1 MRIQII
7 SDLHLKITQK
17 KRINKLPYEYY
28 LIWKQVMDIIQNDK
42 PEILIINGDIIDNP
56 QNLDLQLINFLNKLF
71 IEITDVHNVKI
82 ILNTGNHDVLFTEEY
97 TQDFGNFISFFKNNK
112 KVFQVSK
119 NQRINPINSLY
130 INVIPFSI
138 DVNNIYK
145 FISKLNLNHGHHLFM
160 FHQDFDQFESRLSIQ
175 NHNNQK
181 VLNYDKIK
189 KLLNQTGR
197 YTLINGHYHKHLE
210 VDDKLQSIGSLSQF
224 SFKEKIKTIKDMDKY
239 NGYLLFDYQDKDNY
253 NVTFKTS
260 NFKSVSI
267 QYDGI
272 EPFIKEFLELKKVI
286 TDNVKSKNFKI
297 RIDDNFQNKQIIKD
311 KINELRT
318 FNNVELL
325 FLPKKHEFTQD
336 NRQLELDNEN
346 FNIGDFDFIK
356 YFKSNIEKN
365 IKDTDLIK
373 RKTTILE
380 QFDNVIKEQK
390 N

>member
-1 MRIQII
+1 MKIQII

-71 IEITDVHNVKI
+71 IEISDKYNVKI

-97 TQDFGNFISFFKNNK
+97 TQDFGNFISFFRNNK
-112 KVFQVSK
+112 KVFQITK

-130 INVIPFSI
+130 INIIPFSI

-145 FISKLNLNHGHHLFM
+145 FISKLNLNHGHHLFI
-160 FHQDFDQFESRLSIQ
+160 FHQDFDQFEDKLLIQ
-175 NHNNQK
+175 NHDNQK
-181 VLNYDKIK
+181 ILNYDKIK

-210 VDDKLQSIGSLSQF
+210 IDNKLQSVGSLSQY
-224 SFKEKIKTIKDMDKY
+224 SFKEKIKTIHDMDKN
-239 NGYLLFDYQDKDNY
+239 NGYLLFDYRDKDNY
-253 NVTFKTS
+253 NITFNPS

-267 QYDGI
+267 QYNGI
-272 EPFIKEFLELKKVI
+272 EPFIKEFLELKNTI
-286 TDNVKSKNFKI
+286 TNNIKSKFFKI

-311 KINELRT
+311 KVNELKT

-325 FLPKKHEFTQD
+325 FLPKKQEFIQD
-336 NRQLELDNEN
+336 NKQLGLDDDN

-373 RKTTILE
+373 SKNEILE
-380 QFDNVIKEQK
+380 QFDSVIKEQT